1 MSLTLQTFSTVTEAS
16 AALKDAGTKYL
27 GGGTFLVRDANEG
40 DLSFSTFVRATDPSL
55 SAIAVSGSEV
65 RIGASATMAAVARHR
80 DLGFL
85 AKVANAIGAPAIR
98 NMATVGGNLFAESPY
113 GDFTVALLALDA
125 RVSVA
130 DAGTPGVE
138 LPLRVFLAERDSF
151 HAGKIATA
159 VTFEMPEKDE
169 FRFLKVSRV
178 KPRGVAVVSIAAVL
192 KEYRNVI
199 SSARI
204 AFGCMADRPVR
215 AKSVEAAL
223 AGRRRTKEGIEPAL
237 AVALEGM
244 SPITDAIA
252 SAWYRAEVL
261 PVHLGRLLLA

>member
-1 MSLTLQTFSTVTEAS
+1 MSLALQTFSTVTEAS
-16 AALKDAGTKYL
+16 AALKAAGARYL

-40 DLSFSTFVRATDPSL
+40 DVSFSTFVRSTDPSL
-55 SAIAVSGSEV
+55 SAIAMSGSEV
-65 RIGASATMAAVARHR
+65 RIGASATMAAVARHH

-130 DAGTPGVE
+130 EAGTPGVE
-138 LPLRVFLAERDSF
+138 LPLGVFLAERDSF
-151 HAGKIATA
+151 HAGKIVTA
-159 VTFEMPEKDE
+159 VTFEIPEKDE

-192 KEYRNVI
+192 REDLNGI

-215 AKSVEAAL
+215 GKAVETAL
-223 AGRRRTKEGIEPAL
+223 AGRKRTKEGIEPAL

-252 SAWYRAEVL
+252 SGWYRGEVL